1 VLNLRAKNAPPERFL
16 YALCLQVMRRLVTAG
31 DPTFEAGR
39 LNQKKRAPK
48 RDPVFLVAGAGFVEE
63 HTISKHV

>member
-1 VLNLRAKNAPPERFL
+1 
-16 YALCLQVMRRLVTAG
+16 MRRLVTAG